1 MRLCHLNGRH
11 HPPFLLHLPL
21 KKEGRATISYYGIEN
36 DNRSQKRSPL
46 LPEDRIIGIPK
57 KLNELDIISELLA
70 RNCGRICQSICG
82 YLEGNDLCRFV
93 FLFSS
98 VKIFSKDF
106 GVAEFVSNLNIFI
119 DLDPLCFYT
128 KQMTDHSRNIHLFRF
143 ASVSKTW
150 RMFVMRESHIQEK
163 LS

>member
-1 MRLCHLNGRH
+1 MEDRPLASSCFLTPETPGDRKIPNETVPLEWSPSSTFLT
-11 HPPFLLHLPL
+11 PPSSQERGSSHDFLSAEIIDLPKL
-21 KKEGRATISYYGIEN
+21 DYGIEN
-36 DNRSQKRSPL
+36 DHRSQKRSPL

-119 DLDPLCFYT
+119 
-128 KQMTDHSRNIHLFRF
+128 
-143 ASVSKTW
+143 
-150 RMFVMRESHIQEK
+150 
-163 LS
+163 